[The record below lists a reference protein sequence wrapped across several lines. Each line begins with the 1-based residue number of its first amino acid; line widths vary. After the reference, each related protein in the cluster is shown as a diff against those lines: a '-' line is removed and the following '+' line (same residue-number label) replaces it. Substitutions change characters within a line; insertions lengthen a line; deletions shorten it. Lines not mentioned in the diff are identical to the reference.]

1 MSPFKEPH
9 FFARFENTD
18 SLPSPYIDSLK
29 PFGQEQNY
37 LELFKDAG
45 NKPAVGEASTGYLP
59 DELAPVRIRE
69 RIPDANIII
78 MLRDPVERAYSHYS
92 LLAIYGHERKPFYQ
106 ALLDDQARHGKLLG
120 QARLYVE
127 QGLNFDGIK
136 RYLDTFGSRKVRIYL
151 TEDFSTD
158 SAKMLEDVCEFL
170 ALPFSN
176 GDFFDPH
183 RNYNYSRPPRN
194 AAIRWVKSSRLL
206 RS

>member
-1 MSPFKEPH
+1 MFR
-9 FFARFENTD
+9 ALVLVVAAATVG
-18 SLPSPYIDSLK
+18 LV
-29 PFGQEQNY
+29 
-37 LELFKDAG
+37 
-45 NKPAVGEASTGYLP
+45 AVGLVGGQHSAEAQQTASAT
-59 DELAPVRIRE
+59 

-92 LLAIYGHERKPFYQ
+92 LLAIYGHDRKPFYQ

-127 QGLNFDGIK
+127 QGLYFDGIK

-151 TEDFSTD
+151 TEDFSAD